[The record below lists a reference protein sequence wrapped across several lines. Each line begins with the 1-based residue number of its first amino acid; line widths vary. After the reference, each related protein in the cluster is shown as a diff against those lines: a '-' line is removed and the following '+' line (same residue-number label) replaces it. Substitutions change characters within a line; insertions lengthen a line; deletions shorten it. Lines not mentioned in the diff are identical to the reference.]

1 LKSNIDCL
9 ILTAT
14 PIPRTLY
21 MSLTKIK
28 DMSLIN
34 TPPLN
39 RLPIETFVMEFNE
52 TIITNAIL
60 RETGRGGQVFFL
72 HNRVNTI
79 AYIHELLTRLFPQIR
94 IAVAHGRMQGHEL
107 EDIMHDFIHRN
118 YDLLLST
125 SIIENGID
133 IPNVNT
139 IIIDRA
145 DMMGLSQLYQLRGRV
160 GRSDVAAYA
169 YLLYPG
175 KKALTELAMRRL
187 KIISN
192 YTELGSGFKIALKDL
207 ELRGAGNLLGREQH
221 GDILAVGFDMYMKL
235 LDEAIAERDK
245 DEQQEQ
251 PPELYLE
258 LEYTGFIPDS
268 YIQDMMEKM
277 EVYKKIAS
285 INTEQ
290 DLERVYREL
299 TDRFGALP
307 DELHSILSIAE
318 IRIICAKL
326 FISSIKEK
334 QGRAAVCFARL
345 SRVSAEKV
353 VRLLKES
360 AGTVFLDSHKPQY
373 LFLHTGNIGLK
384 DKSAFI
390 KEKLSFLL

>member
-1 LKSNIDCL
+1 
-9 ILTAT
+9 
-14 PIPRTLY
+14 
-21 MSLTKIK
+21 M
-28 DMSLIN
+28 
-34 TPPLN
+34 
-39 RLPIETFVMEFNE
+39 
-52 TIITNAIL
+52 
-60 RETGRGGQVFFL
+60 
-72 HNRVNTI
+72 
-79 AYIHELLTRLFPQIR
+79 
-94 IAVAHGRMQGHEL
+94 
-107 EDIMHDFIHRN
+107 
-118 YDLLLST
+118 
-125 SIIENGID
+125 
-133 IPNVNT
+133 
-139 IIIDRA
+139 
-145 DMMGLSQLYQLRGRV
+145 
-160 GRSDVAAYA
+160 
-169 YLLYPG
+169 
-175 KKALTELAMRRL
+175 
-187 KIISN
+187 
-192 YTELGSGFKIALKDL
+192 
-207 ELRGAGNLLGREQH
+207 
-221 GDILAVGFDMYMKL
+221 GFDMYMKL
-235 LDEAIAERDK
+235 LDKAIAERDK

-268 YIQDMMEKM
+268 YIEDMMEKM